1 MTQKSE
7 QALISYK
14 FQILA
19 CQISED
25 CDLELSEKIASQEY
39 LHVQLEVWKKQRS
52 GLPKLRKLIFVFLF
66 EFCFQ
71 NMLSKNNYCSGFPRA
86 VSAVTFM
93 TAVQENFHVVQ
104 WERDLLT
111 LCLNCIT

>member
-52 GLPKLRKLIFVFLF
+52 GLPKLRKLIFVFYSSFVSRICCLRIIIVRASLG
-66 EFCFQ
+66 Q
-71 NMLSKNNYCSGFPRA
+71 SVQLLS
-86 VSAVTFM
+86 
-93 TAVQENFHVVQ
+93 
-104 WERDLLT
+104 
-111 LCLNCIT
+111 